1 MRKKSVFLAIILLL
15 IFSSG
20 RGGKQNK
27 SNVNDNGSLTN
38 GGFIVADSDYYYYVK
53 NFSKKTIY
61 RKSKNGGVEEELL
74 STDWG
79 ISGMTLYND
88 NIFFCCNGLCKC
100 GKDGSDFS
108 RMIEED
114 LYGIIITDDW
124 ITFGNRYRIKTDGT
138 EMSELGDMNGIYRY
152 RIGQYDGNIYYSDSE
167 DVSSLMM
174 RPVDSSEGRP
184 LLEGG
189 VMLWTIDDGWIYY
202 VNSNDPHI
210 IKRMK
215 TNGGNSQQVLNAKE
229 SNDLNRRHVT
239 IYVNC
244 FNVCNGWIYYVLN
257 GDDIYLAKTD
267 GSEMERISK
276 SDAENL
282 MVIDDSI
289 FFRESDSGTRS
300 CSIYRMGTDGEGLE
314 EWAEGN
320 LW

>member
-15 IFSSG
+15 VFSSG
-20 RGGKQNK
+20 CGGKQNK

-61 RKSKNGGVEEELL
+61 RKSKNSGVEEELL
-74 STDWG
+74 STDWR

-88 NIFFCCNGLCKC
+88 SIFFCCNGLCKC
-100 GKDGSDFS
+100 GKDGSDLS
-108 RMIEED
+108 KMIEED

-138 EMSELGDMNGIYRY
+138 EMTEIGGMKGIYNY
-152 RIGQYDGNIYYSDSE
+152 MIGQYGGNIYYSE
-167 DVSSLMM
+167 DTSSLMM
-174 RPVDSSEGRP
+174 RALDSSEGRP
-184 LLEGG
+184 LFEGR
-189 VMLWTIDDGWIYY
+189 LRSWTIDDGWIYY
-202 VNSNDPHI
+202 VNAEDPHI

-215 TNGGNSQQVLNAKE
+215 TNGGDSREVLNAKE
-229 SNDLNRRHVT
+229 SKDLNKRHV
-239 IYVNC
+239 IVSVSC
-244 FNVCNGWIYYVLN
+244 LNVCDGWIYFVLN
-257 GDDIYLAKTD
+257 EDDIYRAKTD

-282 MVIDDSI
+282 IVIDDSI

-314 EWAEGN
+314 KWAEGN